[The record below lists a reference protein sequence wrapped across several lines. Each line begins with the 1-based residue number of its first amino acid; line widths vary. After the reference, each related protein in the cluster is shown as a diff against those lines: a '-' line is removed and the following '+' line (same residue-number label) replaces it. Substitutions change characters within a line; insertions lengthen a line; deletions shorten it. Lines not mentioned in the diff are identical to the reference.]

1 MLTLTE
7 TASTVVKSIVDRD
20 PNVVDGAMR
29 IATGATSHDFAISVV
44 SEPEPGDALVEAYGA
59 RLFVEPGAS
68 LVLEDK
74 TLDATVSEEGAV
86 AFALTQQT

>member
-29 IATGATSHDFAISVV
+29 IATGSTSHDFAISVV
-44 SEPEPGDALVEAYGA
+44 SEAEPGDALVESYGA
-59 RLFVEPGAS
+59 RVFVEPGAS
-68 LVLEDK
+68 LVLDDK
-74 TLDATVSEEGAV
+74 TLDANVTEEGAV
-86 AFALTQQT
+86 SFALVPQA

>member
-29 IATGATSHDFAISVV
+29 IATGSTSRDFAISVV
-44 SEPEPGDALVEAYGA
+44 TEPQPGDALVESYGA
-59 RLFVEPGAS
+59 RVFVEPGAS
-68 LVLEDK
+68 LVLDDK
-74 TLDATVSEEGAV
+74 TLDANVTEEGAV
-86 AFALTQQT
+86 SFALVPQA